1 MALVVEDGTGKTDA
15 ESYISVTDADTRQ
28 ASLGETDWAA
38 LETAAKEQLLR
49 KATNYMTQK
58 YRDSWKG
65 YRTSTTQLLC
75 WPRSGVVVDLSTT
88 IDVDSLPADIA
99 NACSDLALTANDGE
113 LLADTTRPVIEKTIG
128 PLTTKYGEG
137 AAQATRYN
145 AVESILRPYLD
156 GLGNNSI
163 ALERA

>member
-28 ASLGETDWAA
+28 AALGETEWAGFA
-38 LETAAKEQLLR
+38 TETTEQLLR
-49 KATNYMTQK
+49 KATIYMTQK
-58 YRDSWKG
+58 DRAAWKG
-65 YRTSTTQLLC
+65 YRTSTTQILC
-75 WPRSGVVVDLSTT
+75 WPRSGVVVDTSTA
-88 IDVDSLPADIA
+88 IDIDSLPTDIA
-99 NACSDLALTANDGE
+99 NACSDLALTANDGD

-137 AAQATRYN
+137 SAQATRYN
-145 AVESILRPYLD
+145 AVSAILQPYLV